1 MRISDWSSDV
11 CSSDL
16 LQHSLSG
23 SVAMRAAIAGL
34 LLAAVAG
41 PVCADDL
48 AYRWNLA
55 DLYPDAAAWNAD
67 AVKLQAQ
74 LKDLSGCTGQL
85 ADSRARFKSCLD
97 LEADA
102 TKRHYRPRIY
112 SSQLQIGR
120 AHV

>member
-16 LQHSLSG
+16 SLSG

-55 DLYPDAAAWNAD
+55 DLYPDAAAWHAD

-74 LKDLSGCTGQL
+74 LKDLSVCTGQL
-85 ADSRARFKSCLD
+85 ADSPARFTRCRS
-97 LEADA
+97 EARRLGKECVS
-102 TKRHYRPRIY
+102 TCRSRGSPY
-112 SSQLQIGR
+112 L
-120 AHV
+120 

>member
-74 LKDLSGCTGQL
+74 LKDLSGCTGQ
-85 ADSRARFKSCLD
+85 
-97 LEADA
+97 
-102 TKRHYRPRIY
+102 
-112 SSQLQIGR
+112 QIGR
-120 AHV
+120 ASCRERGCQYV